1 MKKYF
6 IIVAGMMLLAGMV
19 LAEEPTRWINVHVLD
34 LGDNTKVDVRVPLS
48 LVSVALDCVKTDQL
62 SNGKL
67 KLKFDDTDVDFKAIW
82 QELRKHDNT
91 DFVKV
96 DSPEANVT
104 VSRKGALM
112 LVNVVEKA
120 EKDAGT
126 IEVKIPVTLMD
137 ALAKSE
143 KDEID
148 LKAFVA
154 ELSKMTSGDLVTVKQ
169 KDAEVRIW
177 IE

>member
-6 IIVAGMMLLAGMV
+6 FFLLGLVMLAGITF
-19 LAEEPTRWINVHVLD
+19 AEAPTRWINVHVLD
-34 LGDNTKVDVRVPLS
+34 LSDNTKVDVRVPLS

-62 SNGKL
+62 ANGKL
-67 KLKFDDTDVDFKAIW
+67 KLKLEDTDVDFKAIW

-96 DSPEANVT
+96 DSPDANVT
-104 VSRKGALM
+104 VSRKGALL
-112 LVNVVEKA
+112 LVNVIEKT
-120 EKDAGT
+120 EKDPGT

-137 ALAKSE
+137 ALAQSGS
-143 KDEID
+143 DEID
-148 LKAFVA
+148 LKAFVT
-154 ELSKMTSGDLVTVKQ
+154 ELGKMTAGDLVTVKQ

>member
-34 LGDNTKVDVRVPLS
+34 LGDNTKVEVRVPLS